1 MNQTLPAVSVIIPMY
16 NAEKY
21 IAECLES
28 ILEQTLQNFEVIV
41 VDDCSTDN
49 SCSMAESYAEKFS
62 GRLKLVSLPEN
73 SGGGGLPR
81 NKGFSFSRGEYVF
94 FMDSDDLLT
103 QTALEEM
110 YTLTKDFN
118 ADVVYCEKFYT
129 IDAAFN
135 ELKLHSEQ
143 EGGFVTKPTLETE
156 NLARRVENILSYRY
170 WVTPWLKFVR
180 RDFMTE
186 NEIFFP
192 HTRTSQDDIW
202 TYGLVF
208 YAKKFLRVPNIV
220 YIYRL
225 SENSIQRSPRQPQ
238 NQFKVWL
245 NPIIFGLKHLDKF
258 MSRLEFFRQN
268 PQYRYAVLENFV
280 HCKIGTIFRPSL
292 EVAPAE
298 AYNVIKNEFGKNL
311 SEWDVLIPFLL
322 ADLIEQQKIFVKN
335 QERIAELEQKIK

>member
-1 MNQTLPAVSVIIPMY
+1 MNQLLPAVSVIIPMY

-28 ILEQTLQNFEVIV
+28 LLAQTLRNFEVIV

-49 SCSMAESYAEKFS
+49 SAEIVRGYAKKFDRRLTLTRTEK
-62 GRLKLVSLPEN
+62 N

-81 NKGFSFSRGEYVF
+81 NRGFGFSRGEYVF

-103 QTALEEM
+103 QTGLEEM
-110 YTLTKDFN
+110 YTLAKNFE

-129 IDAAFN
+129 IDAAFE
-135 ELKLHSEQ
+135 ELKICSEQ
-143 EGGFVTKPTLETE
+143 EGGFVAEPTLETTD
-156 NLARRVENILSYRY
+156 LARRVKNILAYRY

-180 RDFMTE
+180 RDFMLE

-192 HTRTSQDDIW
+192 NTRTSQDDIW

-208 YAKKFLRVPNIV
+208 FAKRFLRVPNIV
-220 YIYRL
+220 YVYRL

-238 NQFKVWL
+238 NQLKVWL
-245 NPIIFGLKHLDKF
+245 NPIVFGLKHLDKF

-298 AYNVIKNEFGKNL
+298 AYDVIKNEFGKNL
-311 SEWDVLIPFLL
+311 GEWDVLISFLL

-335 QERIAELEQKIK
+335 QERIAELEQKI